1 MATVDE
7 FKGLNIVVEQMS
19 KTIERLRSEQ
29 KAKESAIKEL
39 NEQLVLVEMDCK
51 EKMTLAKK
59 ACDEELARL
68 EKAVQ
73 PLRELKQE
81 CDKVRG
87 ELVAMSQDKLNAI
100 AELAAAKNSAIRE
113 ADEELKKRASKLAGI
128 ESAISTCKAKVAS
141 L

>member
-1 MATVDE
+1 
-7 FKGLNIVVEQMS
+7 MS
-19 KTIERLRSEQ
+19 KTVERLRSEQ

-39 NEQLVLVEMDCK
+39 NEQLVLVEMGCR
-51 EKMTLAKK
+51 EKIALARK
-59 ACDEELARL
+59 ACDEELAQL

-81 CDKVRG
+81 CEKVRG
-87 ELVAMSQDKLNAI
+87 ELVAISRDKLNAI

-128 ESAISTCKAKVAS
+128 ESAIAACKAKVAS